1 MNPDASQP
9 GTFGYWLRLSMN
21 ELHRAGITATMNE
34 SEILVITGGSAG
46 S

>member
-1 MNPDASQP
+1 
-9 GTFGYWLRLSMN
+9 MN

-34 SEILVITGGSAG
+34 SEILVITGGSARGPAG